1 MMLNPFPF
9 GNTNGIID
17 MVTLGLVGICKTG
30 PEVHEHIDEGLF
42 NRLGLPQWLISDT
55 VDEYV
60 ERALRLIENH
70 EERLQL
76 RRQIIKNNGLQTLFR
91 GDPTP
96 MGKVLLE
103 KFNQW
108 EVDNLVKDEKKVE
121 DSKPKKTTKAKSTAT
136 KTTKTTKTT
145 AKTTAKKTVKKTT
158 KKAENN

>member
-1 MMLNPFPF
+1 M
-9 GNTNGIID
+9 
-17 MVTLGLVGICKTG
+17 
-30 PEVHEHIDEGLF
+30 
-42 NRLGLPQWLISDT
+42 
-55 VDEYV
+55 

-76 RRQIIKNNGLQTLFR
+76 RRQIIKNNGLQTLFQ

-108 EVDNLVKDEKKVE
+108 KVDNLVKDEKKVE